1 MNLFLFNLFTE
12 IAISTKNM
20 KIDCNPTQSNKL
32 ISALICTIFAQDAK
46 IGYIRQSQASL
57 LLPSFA
63 LSLHRIFKRDCP
75 MTQKAK
81 TYMLPVAMATGSLA
95 GYLLPDLTARWSF
108 TSCTIP

>member
-57 LLPSFA
+57 LCPH
-63 LSLHRIFKRDCP
+63 LH
-75 MTQKAK
+75 
-81 TYMLPVAMATGSLA
+81 
-95 GYLLPDLTARWSF
+95 YLCIEFSKGIAP
-108 TSCTIP
+108 

>member
-46 IGYIRQSQASL
+46 IGYIRQSQAS
-57 LLPSFA
+57 
-63 LSLHRIFKRDCP
+63 
-75 MTQKAK
+75 
-81 TYMLPVAMATGSLA
+81 
-95 GYLLPDLTARWSF
+95 
-108 TSCTIP
+108 

>member
-46 IGYIRQSQASL
+46 IG
-57 LLPSFA
+57 
-63 LSLHRIFKRDCP
+63 
-75 MTQKAK
+75 
-81 TYMLPVAMATGSLA
+81 
-95 GYLLPDLTARWSF
+95 
-108 TSCTIP
+108 

>member
-46 IGYIRQSQASL
+46 IGCIRQSQASL
-57 LLPSFA
+57 LLPSLA
-63 LSLHRIFKRDCP
+63 LSLQTD
-75 MTQKAK
+75 AK
-81 TYMLPVAMATGSLA
+81 IGYALP
-95 GYLLPDLTARWSF
+95 
-108 TSCTIP
+108 